1 MMRQQMVRYE
11 LTQIPWLK
19 RLLVSRWPLFLAR
32 AVTLAGFV
40 LTIVAGLIG
49 SPVGS
54 HNFAIVFVWIA
65 WWTFL
70 KLIALP
76 FGGRAWCSICPIPMM
91 GEWIQQGALVEPGG
105 KGLGLGRQ
113 WPKRLRNVWLPTLG
127 FGVIGLFSAVT
138 LTQPRVTGWV
148 LLGFILLAVVL
159 SLVFERRAFC
169 RHVCPIGG
177 FIGLYSRVAPVEVR
191 VRDRAVCATHEEK
204 TCVTG
209 NAQGHGCPWQ
219 AVPIALTQNTNCGL
233 CMECLRSCSRDNI
246 AVNVRPFGADL
257 AQRAGRSLDQA
268 YFGFMMLG
276 SVVIYSAVMLGAW
289 GNLKTAAYNVGT
301 PGWFVYAAVLLAF
314 TLGVLPGLFLVAV
327 WTGRALAGSKASLK
341 KAFIAQSHAIIPLG
355 LMAWVAFT
363 ISFSFAKFSYVWS
376 VLSDPFG
383 WGWNLFG
390 TAQLPWT
397 PYLSSLTPL
406 LQVLALLGGLVWTS
420 IWVRRIAQEELPEK
434 SAARQAMPVML
445 FCLVFTIGML
455 WLLVG

>member
-1 MMRQQMVRYE
+1 MMRQETMRYE

-32 AVTLAGFV
+32 AVMLAGFV

-54 HNFAIVFVWIA
+54 HNLAIIFVWIA

-70 KLIALP
+70 KLIAIP
-76 FGGRAWCSICPIPMM
+76 FGGRAWCSVCPIPAM

-105 KGLGLGRQ
+105 RGLGFGRQ
-113 WPKRLRNVWLPTLG
+113 WPRPLRNVWLPALG
-127 FGVIGLFSAVT
+127 FAVIGLFSAVT
-138 LTQPRVTGWV
+138 LAQPRVTGWV

-169 RHVCPIGG
+169 RYVCPIGG
-177 FIGLYSRVAPVEVR
+177 FIGLYSRLAPVQVR
-191 VRDRAVCATHEEK
+191 VKDRAVCAEHVEK

-209 NAQGHGCPWQ
+209 NARGYGCPWQ
-219 AVPIALTQNTNCGL
+219 AVPLALMQNTNCGL
-233 CMECLRSCSRDNI
+233 CMECLRSCPHDNL
-246 AVNVRPFGADL
+246 AVSVRPFGADL

-289 GNLKTAAYNVGT
+289 GNLKTAAYSVGS
-301 PGWFVYAAVLLAF
+301 PAWFVYSAAFLAF
-314 TLGVLPGLFLVAV
+314 TLGVLPVLFLLAV
-327 WTGRALAGSKASLK
+327 WAGRALAGSKVSLK
-341 KAFIAQSHAIIPLG
+341 EAFVAQSHAIIPLG

-363 ISFSFAKFSYVWS
+363 ISFAFAKFSYVWS

-397 PYLSSLTPL
+397 PYLSSITPL

-420 IWVRRIAQEELPEK
+420 IWVRRIAREELPEK
-434 SAARQAMPVML
+434 PAVRQSLPVML
-445 FCLVFTIGML
+445 FGLVFTIGML
-455 WLLVG
+455 WLLIG